1 MSAIHHQPA
10 VERRTKPLPLRD
22 GMRMKQPEF
31 HRLYGECPNDVKF
44 ELIGG
49 IVYMAAARLRR
60 SHSAYDGELGFLL
73 ERYRRTTP
81 GTEVLH
87 NATTILGDE
96 SEPQPDLGMRILPEY
111 GGQSTNTDDDYVDGA
126 PELLVEVSITTQRM
140 DLRLKRADYEREG
153 VCEYLVLDGERRE
166 IHWFNFREGGSILP
180 NRQGVYRSRVFP
192 GLWID
197 GPALLAQDS
206 ARLEKSGMAGLASR
220 EHAAFVKRLE
230 ATRRRL
236 ARHKDESRGS

>member
-1 MSAIHHQPA
+1 MTTIHHQTA
-10 VERRTKPLPLRD
+10 AERRTKPLPLRD

-31 HRLYGECPNDVKF
+31 HRLYGECPRWAKF

-49 IVYMAAARLRR
+49 VVYMAAARLHLL
-60 SHSAYDGELGFLL
+60 HSAYDDEIGFILG
-73 ERYRRTTP
+73 RYRRATP
-81 GTEVLH
+81 GTEALH
-87 NATTILGDE
+87 NATTILGEE

-111 GGQSTNTDDDYVDGA
+111 GGQSVDTEDDYVGGA
-126 PELLVEVSITTQRM
+126 PELLVEVSITTQRI

-153 VCEYLVLDGERRE
+153 VCEYIVLDGERKE

-180 NRQGVYRSRVFP
+180 NRRGVYRSRVFP

-197 GPALLAQDS
+197 GPALLARDS
-206 ARLEKSGMAGLASR
+206 AKMEQVVMAGLASR

-230 ATRRRL
+230 AARRRL
-236 ARHKDESRGS
+236 AGGGQEGKGP